1 MAITEIRKLD
11 LLARFSQ
18 TEFFSH
24 GSKLNYAKLDRF
36 ILISFLL
43 HFSVVIFGLVT
54 PLYTKKPLTPPPI
67 KVKYVNT
74 QTSVPLKQKQTPA
87 DSLKPK
93 ISQKKKTKPP
103 KLLARTSHKAFA
115 KKQYAKQKQHHQIKT
130 TTSKAQ
136 NIPSIIHQL
145 RPQVTKKKKGENQQK
160 VPPVSSNFIGSKGT
174 LAMLDE
180 LNQEKYA
187 PKNPQV
193 EEKEELDDKVP
204 PVSSKFMG
212 SKGTLAMLDELNQE
226 KYAPKNPQVE
236 EKEVLDDDEP
246 ISLDT
251 KEAKYVSYFS
261 RIKQQIQRV
270 WVYPSQGIK
279 RTLSGE
285 LTLKFEISKD
295 GNLLSL
301 RLINSSGSNILDAN
315 AIKAVRGAAP
325 YYPFPIT
332 ITKKKLSILATFV
345 YSDK

>member
-1 MAITEIRKLD
+1 MATTEARKLN
-11 LLARFSQ
+11 LLAKFFQ

-24 GSKLNYAKLDRF
+24 GSKLHYSKLDRF
-36 ILISFLL
+36 ILLAFLL
-43 HFSVVIFGLVT
+43 HFSVVFFGLIT
-54 PLYTKKPLTPPPI
+54 PLNTKKPLPPPPI

-93 ISQKKKTKPP
+93 ISERKKTNSPG
-103 KLLARTSHKAFA
+103 LLARTSHKTFA
-115 KKQYAKQKQHHQIKT
+115 KKQYPKQKKHRQIKI
-130 TTSKAQ
+130 TTSKT
-136 NIPSIIHQL
+136 PSVTHQSK
-145 RPQVTKKKKGENQQK
+145 PQLTKKKKGGNQQK
-160 VPPVSSNFIGSKGT
+160 TPPASSKFMNSKGT
-174 LAMLDE
+174 LAMLDDV
-180 LNQEKYA
+180 LNQEKHA
-187 PKNPQV
+187 PENPQV
-193 EEKEELDDKVP
+193 KEKEDL
-204 PVSSKFMG
+204 G
-212 SKGTLAMLDELNQE
+212 N
-226 KYAPKNPQVE
+226 
-236 EKEVLDDDEP
+236 DEP

-270 WVYPSQGIK
+270 WIYPTQGTKASLI
-279 RTLSGE
+279 GE

-295 GNLLSL
+295 GNLLAI

-345 YSDK
+345 YSAK

>member
-1 MAITEIRKLD
+1 MATTEIRKLD

-18 TEFFSH
+18 TEFFSY

-36 ILISFLL
+36 ILIAFLL
-43 HFSVVIFGLVT
+43 HFSVVFFDLVA
-54 PLYTKKPLTPPPI
+54 PLNTKKPLTPPPI

-103 KLLARTSHKAFA
+103 GLLARTSHKTFA
-115 KKQYAKQKQHHQIKT
+115 KKQYPKQKKHRQIKT

-136 NIPSIIHQL
+136 NMPSIIHQL

-160 VPPVSSNFIGSKGT
+160 
-174 LAMLDE
+174 A
-180 LNQEKYA
+180 
-187 PKNPQV
+187 
-193 EEKEELDDKVP
+193 P

-236 EKEVLDDDEP
+236 EKEEQDDDEP

-251 KEAKYVSYFS
+251 KEVRYVSYFS

-315 AIKAVRGAAP
+315 AVKAVRGAAP

-332 ITKKKLSILATFV
+332 ITKKRLSILATFV
-345 YSDK
+345 YNAK

>member
-24 GSKLNYAKLDRF
+24 GSKLNYAKLNRF
-36 ILISFLL
+36 ILIAFLL
-43 HFSVVIFGLVT
+43 HFSVVIFGLVA

-74 QTSVPLKQKQTPA
+74 QTPVPLKQKQTPA

-93 ISQKKKTKPP
+93 ISQKKKTKSSG
-103 KLLARTSHKAFA
+103 LLARTSHKTFA
-115 KKQYAKQKQHHQIKT
+115 KKQYPKQKNHRQIKT

-136 NIPSIIHQL
+136 NIPSIIHQS
-145 RPQVTKKKKGENQQK
+145 RPQVTKKKKEGNQQK
-160 VPPVSSNFIGSKGT
+160 
-174 LAMLDE
+174 A
-180 LNQEKYA
+180 
-187 PKNPQV
+187 
-193 EEKEELDDKVP
+193 P

-236 EKEVLDDDEP
+236 EKEELDDDEP

-251 KEAKYVSYFS
+251 KEAKYASYFS
-261 RIKQQIQRV
+261 RIKQQIERV

-315 AIKAVRGAAP
+315 AVKAVRGAAP

-332 ITKKKLSILATFV
+332 ITKKRLSILATFV
-345 YSDK
+345 YNAK

>member
-1 MAITEIRKLD
+1 MATTEIRKLD
-11 LLARFSQ
+11 LLAQFSQ
-18 TEFFSH
+18 IEFFSH

-43 HFSVVIFGLVT
+43 HFSVVIFGLVA
-54 PLYTKKPLTPPPI
+54 PLYTKKPLTPPSI

-93 ISQKKKTKPP
+93 ISQKKKIKAPE
-103 KLLARTSHKAFA
+103 LLARTSHKTFA
-115 KKQYAKQKQHHQIKT
+115 KKQYAKQKKHRQIKM

-136 NIPSIIHQL
+136 NIPSIIHQS
-145 RPQVTKKKKGENQQK
+145 RPSVTKKKKGGNQQK
-160 VPPVSSNFIGSKGT
+160 VPPVPSKFMDSKGT
-174 LAMLDE
+174 LAMLDG

-187 PKNPQV
+187 PQNSKV
-193 EEKEELDDKVP
+193 EEKEEL
-204 PVSSKFMG
+204 
-212 SKGTLAMLDELNQE
+212 N
-226 KYAPKNPQVE
+226 
-236 EKEVLDDDEP
+236 DDEP

-270 WVYPSQGIK
+270 WVYPSQGTK

-295 GNLLSL
+295 GNLLNL

-315 AIKAVRGAAP
+315 AVKAVRGAAP

-332 ITKKKLSILATFV
+332 INKKKLSILATFV
-345 YSDK
+345 YKAK

>member
-1 MAITEIRKLD
+1 MATTEIRKLD

-36 ILISFLL
+36 ILIAFLL
-43 HFSVVIFGLVT
+43 HFSVVIFGLVA

-74 QTSVPLKQKQTPA
+74 QTPVPLKQKQTPA

-93 ISQKKKTKPP
+93 ISQKKKTKSSG
-103 KLLARTSHKAFA
+103 LLARTSHKTFA
-115 KKQYAKQKQHHQIKT
+115 KKQYPKQKKHRQIKT

-160 VPPVSSNFIGSKGT
+160 VPPVSS
-174 LAMLDE
+174 
-180 LNQEKYA
+180 
-187 PKNPQV
+187 
-193 EEKEELDDKVP
+193 
-204 PVSSKFMG
+204 KFMG

-226 KYAPKNPQVE
+226 KYAPENPQVE
-236 EKEVLDDDEP
+236 EKEELDDDEP

-315 AIKAVRGAAP
+315 AVKAVRGAAP

-345 YSDK
+345 YNAK

>member
-1 MAITEIRKLD
+1 MATTEIRKLD

-43 HFSVVIFGLVT
+43 HFSVVIFGLVA

-74 QTSVPLKQKQTPA
+74 QTSVSLKQKQTPA

-93 ISQKKKTKPP
+93 ISQKKKTKSSG
-103 KLLARTSHKAFA
+103 LLAGTSHKTLV
-115 KKQYAKQKQHHQIKT
+115 KKQYPKQKKHRQIKT

-145 RPQVTKKKKGENQQK
+145 RPQVTKKKKGEHQQ
-160 VPPVSSNFIGSKGT
+160 
-174 LAMLDE
+174 
-180 LNQEKYA
+180 
-187 PKNPQV
+187 
-193 EEKEELDDKVP
+193 KVP

-226 KYAPKNPQVE
+226 KYAPENPQVE
-236 EKEVLDDDEP
+236 EKEELDNDEP

-315 AIKAVRGAAP
+315 AVKAVRGAAP
-325 YYPFPIT
+325 YYPFPKT
-332 ITKKKLSILATFV
+332 ITKKRLSILATFV
-345 YSDK
+345 YNTK

>member
-1 MAITEIRKLD
+1 MATIEIRKLD

-24 GSKLNYAKLDRF
+24 GSKLNYAKLNRF

-43 HFSVVIFGLVT
+43 HFSVVIFGLVA
-54 PLYTKKPLTPPPI
+54 PLYTKTPLTPPPI
-67 KVKYVNT
+67 KVKYVDT
-74 QTSVPLKQKQTPA
+74 QPPAPLKQKQTPA
-87 DSLKPK
+87 DSLQPK

-103 KLLARTSHKAFA
+103 ELLARTSHKTFA
-115 KKQYAKQKQHHQIKT
+115 KKQYAKQKKHRQIKT

-160 VPPVSSNFIGSKGT
+160 VPPVSSKFMGSKGT

-193 EEKEELDDKVP
+193 EEKEELDD
-204 PVSSKFMG
+204 
-212 SKGTLAMLDELNQE
+212 
-226 KYAPKNPQVE
+226 
-236 EKEVLDDDEP
+236 DEP

-251 KEAKYVSYFS
+251 KEAKYISYFS

-315 AIKAVRGAAP
+315 AVKAVRGAAP

-345 YSDK
+345 YNAK

>member
-1 MAITEIRKLD
+1 MATTEIRKLD

-24 GSKLNYAKLDRF
+24 GSKLNYAKLNRF

-43 HFSVVIFGLVT
+43 HFSVVIFGLVA

-103 KLLARTSHKAFA
+103 ELLARTSHKTFA
-115 KKQYAKQKQHHQIKT
+115 KKQYAKQKKHRQIKT

-145 RPQVTKKKKGENQQK
+145 RPKVTIKKKEGNQQK
-160 VPPVSSNFIGSKGT
+160 VPPVSSKFMDSKGT

-180 LNQEKYA
+180 LNKEKYA
-187 PKNPQV
+187 PENSQTG
-193 EEKEELDDKVP
+193 EKEE
-204 PVSSKFMG
+204 
-212 SKGTLAMLDELNQE
+212 
-226 KYAPKNPQVE
+226 
-236 EKEVLDDDEP
+236 LDDDEP

-251 KEAKYVSYFS
+251 KEAKYASYFG

-270 WVYPSQGIK
+270 WVYPSQGTK
-279 RTLSGE
+279 RNLSGE

-315 AIKAVRGAAP
+315 AVKAVRGAAP
-325 YYPFPIT
+325 YYPFPIP
-332 ITKKKLSILATFV
+332 ITKKKLSILATFI
-345 YSDK
+345 YNAK

>member
-1 MAITEIRKLD
+1 MATTETRKLD

-36 ILISFLL
+36 ILIAFLL
-43 HFSVVIFGLVT
+43 HFSVVLFGLVA

-67 KVKYVNT
+67 KVKYVNI

-93 ISQKKKTKPP
+93 ISQKKKTKSSG
-103 KLLARTSHKAFA
+103 LLARTSHKTFA
-115 KKQYAKQKQHHQIKT
+115 KKQYPKQKKHRQIKT

-160 VPPVSSNFIGSKGT
+160 
-174 LAMLDE
+174 A
-180 LNQEKYA
+180 
-187 PKNPQV
+187 
-193 EEKEELDDKVP
+193 P

-226 KYAPKNPQVE
+226 KYAPENPQVE
-236 EKEVLDDDEP
+236 EKEELDNDEP

-315 AIKAVRGAAP
+315 AVKAVRGAAP

-345 YSDK
+345 YNAK

>member
-1 MAITEIRKLD
+1 MATTEIRKLD

-36 ILISFLL
+36 ILIAFLL
-43 HFSVVIFGLVT
+43 HFSVVFFDLVA
-54 PLYTKKPLTPPPI
+54 PLNTKKPLTPPPI

-93 ISQKKKTKPP
+93 ISQKKKTKSSG
-103 KLLARTSHKAFA
+103 LLTRTSHKTFA
-115 KKQYAKQKQHHQIKT
+115 KKQYPKQKKHRQIKT

-136 NIPSIIHQL
+136 NIPSIIHQS
-145 RPQVTKKKKGENQQK
+145 RPQVTKKKKGGNQQK
-160 VPPVSSNFIGSKGT
+160 VPSVPSKFMDSKGT
-174 LAMLDE
+174 LAMLDG

-187 PKNPQV
+187 PQNPQA
-193 EEKEELDDKVP
+193 VP
-204 PVSSKFMG
+204 SKFMD
-212 SKGTLAMLDELNQE
+212 SKGTLAMLDGLNQE
-226 KYAPKNPQVE
+226 KYAPQNPQVE
-236 EKEVLDDDEP
+236 EKEGLDDDEP

-251 KEAKYVSYFS
+251 KEVKYASYFG

-270 WVYPSQGIK
+270 WVYPSQGTK

-315 AIKAVRGAAP
+315 AVKAVRGAAP

-345 YSDK
+345 YNAK

>member
-1 MAITEIRKLD
+1 MATTEIRKLD

-24 GSKLNYAKLDRF
+24 GSKLNYAKLNRF

-43 HFSVVIFGLVT
+43 HFSVVIFGLVA

-74 QTSVPLKQKQTPA
+74 QTPVPLKQKQTPA

-93 ISQKKKTKPP
+93 ISQKKKTKSPG
-103 KLLARTSHKAFA
+103 LLARTSHKTFA
-115 KKQYAKQKQHHQIKT
+115 KKQYPKQKKHRQIKT

-160 VPPVSSNFIGSKGT
+160 
-174 LAMLDE
+174 A
-180 LNQEKYA
+180 
-187 PKNPQV
+187 
-193 EEKEELDDKVP
+193 P

-226 KYAPKNPQVE
+226 KYAPENPQVE
-236 EKEVLDDDEP
+236 EKEELDDDEP

-295 GNLLSL
+295 GNLLNL

-315 AIKAVRGAAP
+315 AVKAVRGAAP

-345 YSDK
+345 YNAK

>member
-1 MAITEIRKLD
+1 MATTEIRKLD

-43 HFSVVIFGLVT
+43 HFSVVIFGLVA

-67 KVKYVNT
+67 KVKYVDT
-74 QTSVPLKQKQTPA
+74 QPSASLKQKQTPS
-87 DSLKPK
+87 DSLQPK

-103 KLLARTSHKAFA
+103 ELLARTSHKTFA
-115 KKQYAKQKQHHQIKT
+115 KKQYAKQKKHRQIKT

-136 NIPSIIHQL
+136 NIPSIIHQS
-145 RPQVTKKKKGENQQK
+145 RPQVTKRKKGGNQQK
-160 VPPVSSNFIGSKGT
+160 VPSVPSKFMDSKGT
-174 LAMLDE
+174 LAMLDG

-187 PKNPQV
+187 PQNPQV
-193 EEKEELDDKVP
+193 EEKE
-204 PVSSKFMG
+204 G
-212 SKGTLAMLDELNQE
+212 
-226 KYAPKNPQVE
+226 
-236 EKEVLDDDEP
+236 LDDDEP

-315 AIKAVRGAAP
+315 AVKAVRGAAP

-345 YSDK
+345 YNAK

>member
-18 TEFFSH
+18 TEFFSY

-36 ILISFLL
+36 ILIAFLL
-43 HFSVVIFGLVT
+43 HFSVFIFDLVA
-54 PLYTKKPLTPPPI
+54 PLNTKKSLTPPPI

-93 ISQKKKTKPP
+93 INKKKKTKPSG
-103 KLLARTSHKAFA
+103 LLARTSHKTFA
-115 KKQYAKQKQHHQIKT
+115 KKQYPKQKKHRQIKT

-136 NIPSIIHQL
+136 NIPSIIHQS
-145 RPQVTKKKKGENQQK
+145 RPQVTKKKKEGNQQK
-160 VPPVSSNFIGSKGT
+160 VPPVSSKFMDSKRT
-174 LAMLDE
+174 LAMLDG

-187 PKNPQV
+187 PQNPQV
-193 EEKEELDDKVP
+193 EEKEEL
-204 PVSSKFMG
+204 G
-212 SKGTLAMLDELNQE
+212 
-226 KYAPKNPQVE
+226 
-236 EKEVLDDDEP
+236 DDEP

-251 KEAKYVSYFS
+251 KEAKYVSYFG

-301 RLINSSGSNILDAN
+301 RLISSSGSNILDAN

-325 YYPFPIT
+325 YYPFPKT

-345 YSDK
+345 YNAK

>member
-1 MAITEIRKLD
+1 MATTEIRKLD

-36 ILISFLL
+36 IFIAFLL
-43 HFSVVIFGLVT
+43 HFSVFFIDLVA
-54 PLYTKKPLTPPPI
+54 PFNTKNPLTPPPI

-93 ISQKKKTKPP
+93 ISQKKKTKSPG
-103 KLLARTSHKAFA
+103 LLARTSHKTFA
-115 KKQYAKQKQHHQIKT
+115 KKQYPKQKKHRQTKT

-136 NIPSIIHQL
+136 NIPSIIHQS
-145 RPQVTKKKKGENQQK
+145 RPQVTKKKKG
-160 VPPVSSNFIGSKGT
+160 G
-174 LAMLDE
+174 
-180 LNQEKYA
+180 NQE
-187 PKNPQV
+187 
-193 EEKEELDDKVP
+193 KVP
-204 PVSSKFMG
+204 PVSSKFMD
-212 SKGTLAMLDELNQE
+212 SKGTLAMLDGLNQE
-226 KYAPKNPQVE
+226 KYAPQNPQVE
-236 EKEVLDDDEP
+236 EKEELDDDEP

-270 WVYPSQGIK
+270 WVYPSQGTK

-295 GNLLSL
+295 GNLLGL

-315 AIKAVRGAAP
+315 AVKAVRGAAP

-332 ITKKKLSILATFV
+332 INKKKLSILATFV
-345 YSDK
+345 YKAK

>member
-1 MAITEIRKLD
+1 MATTEIRKLD

-36 ILISFLL
+36 ILIAFLL
-43 HFSVVIFGLVT
+43 HFSVVFFSLVA
-54 PLYTKKPLTPPPI
+54 PLNTKKPLTPPPI

-74 QTSVPLKQKQTPA
+74 QTSVSLKQKQTPA

-93 ISQKKKTKPP
+93 ISQKKKTKSSG
-103 KLLARTSHKAFA
+103 LLTRTSHKTFA
-115 KKQYAKQKQHHQIKT
+115 KKQHPKQKKHRQIKT

-136 NIPSIIHQL
+136 NIPSIIHQS
-145 RPQVTKKKKGENQQK
+145 RPQVTKKKKGGNQQK
-160 VPPVSSNFIGSKGT
+160 VPPVPSKFMDSKGT
-174 LAMLDE
+174 LAMLDG
-180 LNQEKYA
+180 LNQKKYA
-187 PKNPQV
+187 PQNPQV
-193 EEKEELDDKVP
+193 EEKEEL
-204 PVSSKFMG
+204 G
-212 SKGTLAMLDELNQE
+212 
-226 KYAPKNPQVE
+226 
-236 EKEVLDDDEP
+236 DDEP

-270 WVYPSQGIK
+270 WVYPSQGTK

-345 YSDK
+345 YNAK

>member
-1 MAITEIRKLD
+1 MATTEIRKLD

-36 ILISFLL
+36 ILIAFLL
-43 HFSVVIFGLVT
+43 HFSVVFFNLVA

-74 QTSVPLKQKQTPA
+74 QTSVSLKQKQTPA

-93 ISQKKKTKPP
+93 ISQKKKTKSSG
-103 KLLARTSHKAFA
+103 LLTRTSHKTFA
-115 KKQYAKQKQHHQIKT
+115 KKQHPKQKKHRQIKT

-136 NIPSIIHQL
+136 NIPSIIHQS
-145 RPQVTKKKKGENQQK
+145 RPQVTKKKKGGNQQK
-160 VPPVSSNFIGSKGT
+160 VPSVPSKFMDSKGT
-174 LAMLDE
+174 LAMLDG

-187 PKNPQV
+187 PQNPQV
-193 EEKEELDDKVP
+193 EEKE
-204 PVSSKFMG
+204 G
-212 SKGTLAMLDELNQE
+212 
-226 KYAPKNPQVE
+226 
-236 EKEVLDDDEP
+236 LDDDEP

-251 KEAKYVSYFS
+251 KEVKYASYFG

-270 WVYPSQGIK
+270 WVYPSQGTK

-301 RLINSSGSNILDAN
+301 RLINGSGSNILDAN
-315 AIKAVRGAAP
+315 AVKAVRGAAP

-345 YSDK
+345 YNAK

>member
-1 MAITEIRKLD
+1 MATTEIRKLD

-36 ILISFLL
+36 ILIAFLL
-43 HFSVVIFGLVT
+43 HFSVVIFGLVA
-54 PLYTKKPLTPPPI
+54 PLNTKKPLTPPPI

-93 ISQKKKTKPP
+93 ISQKKKTKSSG
-103 KLLARTSHKAFA
+103 LLARTSHKTFA
-115 KKQYAKQKQHHQIKT
+115 KKQYPKQKKQRQIKT

-160 VPPVSSNFIGSKGT
+160 VPPVSSKFMGSKGT

-193 EEKEELDDKVP
+193 EEKEELDD
-204 PVSSKFMG
+204 
-212 SKGTLAMLDELNQE
+212 
-226 KYAPKNPQVE
+226 
-236 EKEVLDDDEP
+236 DEP

-251 KEAKYVSYFS
+251 KEVKYVSYFS

-315 AIKAVRGAAP
+315 AVKAVRGAAP

-345 YSDK
+345 YNAK

>member
-1 MAITEIRKLD
+1 MATTEARKLD

-24 GSKLNYAKLDRF
+24 GSKLNYAKLERF

-43 HFSVVIFGLVT
+43 HFSVVIFGLVA
-54 PLYTKKPLTPPPI
+54 PLNTKKPLTPPPI

-93 ISQKKKTKPP
+93 ISQKKKTKSSG
-103 KLLARTSHKAFA
+103 LLARTSHKTFA
-115 KKQYAKQKQHHQIKT
+115 KKQYPKQKKHRQIKT

-136 NIPSIIHQL
+136 NIPSIIHQS
-145 RPQVTKKKKGENQQK
+145 RPQVTKKKKGENQQ
-160 VPPVSSNFIGSKGT
+160 
-174 LAMLDE
+174 
-180 LNQEKYA
+180 
-187 PKNPQV
+187 
-193 EEKEELDDKVP
+193 KVP

-236 EKEVLDDDEP
+236 EKEELNDDEP

-251 KEAKYVSYFS
+251 KEAKYASYFS

-315 AIKAVRGAAP
+315 AVKAVRGAAP

-345 YSDK
+345 YSAK

>member
-1 MAITEIRKLD
+1 MSIPK
-11 LLARFSQ
+11 
-18 TEFFSH
+18 H
-24 GSKLNYAKLDRF
+24 PY
-36 ILISFLL
+36 
-43 HFSVVIFGLVT
+43 
-54 PLYTKKPLTPPPI
+54 
-67 KVKYVNT
+67 
-74 QTSVPLKQKQTPA
+74 PLKKKQTPA

-93 ISQKKKTKPP
+93 ISQKKKTKSPE
-103 KLLARTSHKAFA
+103 LLARTSHKTFA
-115 KKQYAKQKQHHQIKT
+115 KKQYPKQKKHRQIKT

-145 RPQVTKKKKGENQQK
+145 RPQVTKKKKVENQQK
-160 VPPVSSNFIGSKGT
+160 V
-174 LAMLDE
+174 L
-180 LNQEKYA
+180 
-187 PKNPQV
+187 
-193 EEKEELDDKVP
+193 

-212 SKGTLAMLDELNQE
+212 SKGTLAMLDELNKE

-236 EKEVLDDDEP
+236 EKEEQDDDEP

-251 KEAKYVSYFS
+251 KEVRYVSYFS

-301 RLINSSGSNILDAN
+301 RLINTSGSKILDIN

-345 YSDK
+345 YNAK

>member
-1 MAITEIRKLD
+1 MATTEIRKLD

-36 ILISFLL
+36 ILISFLF
-43 HFSVVIFGLVT
+43 HFSVVIFGLVA

-74 QTSVPLKQKQTPA
+74 QSSVPLKQKQTPA

-93 ISQKKKTKPP
+93 ISQKKKTKAPE
-103 KLLARTSHKAFA
+103 LLARTSHKTFA
-115 KKQYAKQKQHHQIKT
+115 KKQYAKQKKHRQIKT

-136 NIPSIIHQL
+136 NIPSIIHQS
-145 RPQVTKKKKGENQQK
+145 RPQVTKKKKGGNQQK
-160 VPPVSSNFIGSKGT
+160 VPPVSSKFMDSKGT
-174 LAMLDE
+174 LAMLDG

-187 PKNPQV
+187 PQNPQV
-193 EEKEELDDKVP
+193 EEKEELDD
-204 PVSSKFMG
+204 
-212 SKGTLAMLDELNQE
+212 
-226 KYAPKNPQVE
+226 
-236 EKEVLDDDEP
+236 DEP
-246 ISLDT
+246 ISLNT
-251 KEAKYVSYFS
+251 KEAKYASYFG

-270 WVYPSQGIK
+270 WVYPSQGTK

-315 AIKAVRGAAP
+315 AVKAVRGAAP

-332 ITKKKLSILATFV
+332 INKKKLSILATFI
-345 YSDK
+345 YNTK

>member
-1 MAITEIRKLD
+1 MATIEIRKLD

-24 GSKLNYAKLDRF
+24 GSKLNYAKLERF

-43 HFSVVIFGLVT
+43 HFSVVIFGLVA

-67 KVKYVNT
+67 KVKYINT

-103 KLLARTSHKAFA
+103 ELLARTSHKTFA
-115 KKQYAKQKQHHQIKT
+115 KKQYAKQKKHRQIKT
-130 TTSKAQ
+130 TTLKAQ

-145 RPQVTKKKKGENQQK
+145 RPQVTKKKKVENQQK
-160 VPPVSSNFIGSKGT
+160 V
-174 LAMLDE
+174 L
-180 LNQEKYA
+180 
-187 PKNPQV
+187 
-193 EEKEELDDKVP
+193 

-226 KYAPKNPQVE
+226 KYAPENPQVE
-236 EKEVLDDDEP
+236 EKEELDDDEP

-251 KEAKYVSYFS
+251 KEVKYASYFG

-270 WVYPSQGIK
+270 WVYPSQGTK

-301 RLINSSGSNILDAN
+301 RLINGSGSNILDAN
-315 AIKAVRGAAP
+315 AVKAVRGAAP

-332 ITKKKLSILATFV
+332 ITKKKLSILATFI
-345 YSDK
+345 YNAK

>member
-1 MAITEIRKLD
+1 MAINEIRKLD

-24 GSKLNYAKLDRF
+24 GSKLNYAKLDWF
-36 ILISFLL
+36 ILIAFLL
-43 HFSVVIFGLVT
+43 HFSVIFFDLVA
-54 PLYTKKPLTPPPI
+54 PLNTRKPLTTPPI
-67 KVKYVNT
+67 KIKYVNT

-93 ISQKKKTKPP
+93 ISQKKKTKTPE
-103 KLLARTSHKAFA
+103 LLARTNHKTFA
-115 KKQYAKQKQHHQIKT
+115 KKQYAKQKKHRQIKT
-130 TTSKAQ
+130 TTSKTQ
-136 NIPSIIHQL
+136 NIPSIIHQS
-145 RPQVTKKKKGENQQK
+145 RPTVTKKKKEENQQK
-160 VPPVSSNFIGSKGT
+160 VPPI
-174 LAMLDE
+174 
-180 LNQEKYA
+180 
-187 PKNPQV
+187 
-193 EEKEELDDKVP
+193 
-204 PVSSKFMG
+204 SSKFMG
-212 SKGTLAMLDELNQE
+212 SKGTLAMLDGLNQKKSPPE
-226 KYAPKNPQVE
+226 NPQVE
-236 EKEVLDDDEP
+236 EKEELDDDEP

-251 KEAKYVSYFS
+251 KETKYVSYFS

-315 AIKAVRGAAP
+315 AVKAVRGAAP

-345 YSDK
+345 YNTK

>member
-36 ILISFLL
+36 ILIAFLL
-43 HFSVVIFGLVT
+43 HFSVVIFGLVA

-74 QTSVPLKQKQTPA
+74 QTPVPLKQKQTPA

-103 KLLARTSHKAFA
+103 ELLARTSHKTFA
-115 KKQYAKQKQHHQIKT
+115 KKQYPKQKKHRQIKT
-130 TTSKAQ
+130 TTSKTQ
-136 NIPSIIHQL
+136 NIPSIIHQS
-145 RPQVTKKKKGENQQK
+145 RPQVTKKKKGENQQ
-160 VPPVSSNFIGSKGT
+160 
-174 LAMLDE
+174 
-180 LNQEKYA
+180 
-187 PKNPQV
+187 
-193 EEKEELDDKVP
+193 KVP

-226 KYAPKNPQVE
+226 KYAPENPQVE
-236 EKEVLDDDEP
+236 EKEELDDDEP

-315 AIKAVRGAAP
+315 AVKAVRGAAP

-332 ITKKKLSILATFV
+332 ITKKRLSILATFI
-345 YSDK
+345 YSPK

>member
-1 MAITEIRKLD
+1 MATTEIRKLD

-24 GSKLNYAKLDRF
+24 GSKLNYAKLERF

-43 HFSVVIFGLVT
+43 HFSVVIFGLVA
-54 PLYTKKPLTPPPI
+54 PLNTKKPLTPPPI
-67 KVKYVNT
+67 KVKYINT
-74 QTSVPLKQKQTPA
+74 QTPVPLKQKQTPA

-93 ISQKKKTKPP
+93 ISQKKKTKSSG
-103 KLLARTSHKAFA
+103 LLARTPHKTFA
-115 KKQYAKQKQHHQIKT
+115 KKQYAKQKKHRQIKT

-145 RPQVTKKKKGENQQK
+145 RPQVTKKKKGGNQQK
-160 VPPVSSNFIGSKGT
+160 
-174 LAMLDE
+174 A
-180 LNQEKYA
+180 
-187 PKNPQV
+187 
-193 EEKEELDDKVP
+193 P

-226 KYAPKNPQVE
+226 KYAPENPQVE
-236 EKEVLDDDEP
+236 ENEELDGDEP

-251 KEAKYVSYFS
+251 KETKYVSYFS

-315 AIKAVRGAAP
+315 AVKAVRGAAP
-325 YYPFPIT
+325 YYPFPKT
-332 ITKKKLSILATFV
+332 ITKKRLSILATFV
-345 YSDK
+345 YNTK